1 MFGRNNFKHKQFE
14 EKEQQY
20 LPPVWIDIQE
30 DIDDNIIQLKSLMK
44 ELAPL
49 RHQRFGNVFFDD
61 GAARKLDINIA
72 NVVSKIKNLIKQSE

>member
-1 MFGRNNFKHKQFE
+1 MNNFKHKQFE

-30 DIDDNIIQLKSLMK
+30 DIDDNIVQLKSLIK

-61 GAARKLDINIA
+61 AGARKLDNNIA
-72 NVVSKIKNLIKQSE
+72 SLVSKIKTLIK

>member
-1 MFGRNNFKHKQFE
+1 VNNFKHKQFE

-30 DIDDNIIQLKSLMK
+30 DIDDNIVQLKSLIK

-61 GAARKLDINIA
+61 AGARKLDNNIA
-72 NVVSKIKNLIKQSE
+72 SLVSKIKTLIK